1 MSVPQKYDG
10 KNKVQRKVTKMRRVL
25 KNKYC
30 SVKLMKV
37 KYMKGRTVWWLGLC
51 VCVNKMKR
59 RRPCSSD
66 KKKSHK
72 QNWWLGIL
80 ANSALKYSAI
90 SLKHQ
95 KYGAMS

>member
-10 KNKVQRKVTKMRRVL
+10 KNKVQRKVTKMRRDL

-80 ANSALKYSAI
+80 ANSVLKYSAI

>member
-1 MSVPQKYDG
+1 MILGFYNSKYVPCSMSVPQKYDG
-10 KNKVQRKVTKMRRVL
+10 KNKVQRKVTKMRRDL

-66 KKKSHK
+66 KKKVINRTGGWGFW
-72 QNWWLGIL
+72 QIQL
-80 ANSALKYSAI
+80 
-90 SLKHQ
+90 
-95 KYGAMS
+95 